1 MAFPINKK
9 LTIPIGPFGP
19 KKIDLIIL
27 KKVEELL
34 GRPVDWV
41 DYKLVAED
49 KRKSTRT
56 YFIREACN
64 YRDKDRPE
72 RR

>member
-9 LTIPIGPFGP
+9 LVVNIGPFGA
-19 KKIDLIIL
+19 KKMDIVIL
-27 KKVEELL
+27 EQVEKLL

-41 DYKLVAED
+41 DYKLINED
-49 KRKSTRT
+49 KKKMTRT

-64 YRDKDRPE
+64 YRDKDRQH
-72 RR
+72 R